1 MGGLEVRKVV
11 VVPHP
16 TTNCLH
22 TGWLEG
28 DTESMVVVVG
38 CRDQDASITILSTT
52 LPTRLLDLA
61 VKDGAT
67 RVVEG
72 LGENMEDSRQR
83 RAAYNDDYEDFD
95 DYGLSFEL
103 PDDPFITALDG
114 DIELP
119 KSVEYKIRL
128 VYDLRLFQYF
138 NYDHSAAKEWVEQV
152 VELTRPRLAALD
164 IPVKLRVIGEPQFV
178 KESVAITTRD
188 NLRLSHKFFVKD
200 DFVTVSLFTE
210 TLSHGTHGIAGVG
223 LGCRAPS
230 YDGAPLQPTALS
242 SLWTKEDRDFHAAST
257 HAHELGHTLGLR

>member
-1 MGGLEVRKVV
+1 VAGLEVRRVV

-28 DTESMVVVVG
+28 DMESMVVVVG
-38 CRDQDASITILSTT
+38 CRDQEASITILSTT

-72 LGENMEDSRQR
+72 LDENIEDSRQR
-83 RAAYNDDYEDFD
+83 RAAYNEDYEDYE

-114 DIELP
+114 EIELP
-119 KSVEYKIRL
+119 KSVEYRIRL
-128 VYDLRLFQYF
+128 VYDLRLFQHF
-138 NYDHSAAKEWVEQV
+138 KYDHSAAKEWVKQV

-164 IPVKLRVIGEPQFV
+164 IPVKLQVIGEPQFE
-178 KESVAITTRD
+178 KESIAIVRD
-188 NLRLSHKFFVKD
+188 IRRLSEEFFVKD

-210 TLSHGTHGIAGVG
+210 ALGPGAHGIAGVG
-223 LGCRAPS
+223 SACRAIYP
-230 YDGAPLQPTALS
+230 GRAPMQPTALS
-242 SLWTKEDRDFHAAST
+242 SLWTEKDRDFHAAST

>member
-1 MGGLEVRKVV
+1 MASLEVRRVV

-28 DTESMVVVVG
+28 DMESMVVVVG
-38 CRDQDASITILSTT
+38 CRDQENSITILSTT

-83 RAAYNDDYEDFD
+83 RAANNEDYTDYEDYE
-95 DYGLSFEL
+95 DYGLSVEL

-114 DIELP
+114 EIELP
-119 KSVEYKIRL
+119 KSVEYRIRL
-128 VYDLRLFQYF
+128 VYDLRLFQHF
-138 NYDHSAAKEWVEQV
+138 KYDHSAAKEWVKQV
-152 VELTRPRLAALD
+152 VELTRPRLTALD
-164 IPVKLRVIGEPQFV
+164 IPVKLQVIGEPQYL
-178 KESVAITTRD
+178 KESVAISNKDTVKIS
-188 NLRLSHKFFVKD
+188 NKYFVKE

-210 TLSHGTHGIAGVG
+210 VLVLTV
-223 LGCRAPS
+223 
-230 YDGAPLQPTALS
+230 
-242 SLWTKEDRDFHAAST
+242 
-257 HAHELGHTLGLR
+257 